1 MNSMTCANNVLP
13 MFMANPRNHC
23 QSREVTHFWLSA
35 VQIGTKQN

>member
-1 MNSMTCANNVLP
+1 LP

>member
-1 MNSMTCANNVLP
+1 MTCANSVLP
-13 MFMANPRNHC
+13 VFMITLRDCC